1 MTKGVGT
8 PAPQAN
14 HEEKTPL
21 GTNSPNFTS
30 CCCSMPAARVYAF
43 LNLQNSDSAALLF
56 HCSENSSVL
65 WEYAHRIR
73 PSNKRR
79 R

>member
-1 MTKGVGT
+1 
-8 PAPQAN
+8 
-14 HEEKTPL
+14 
-21 GTNSPNFTS
+21 
-30 CCCSMPAARVYAF
+30 MPAARVYAF